1 MKSKCLL
8 ILLILS
14 ISCKPENKGL
24 IKFDP
29 TTLTENEI
37 SLIEIADDIYYIP
50 LDNTYPIGLIYDKI
64 KFINNSIYLSAQN
77 TGLLEFNRE
86 GKLLRKIGSFGRG
99 PGEYTTC
106 NRFTIDEKT
115 GTVYISDSGN
125 IIKVFSRTGVF
136 LRSLSFQEYGDMI
149 DAIESYN
156 SKLFTSF
163 SIQYENARYEWIVFD
178 TLGNVIKKKE
188 RTSPKFRSNAFGIGD
203 TYKYENLLTYW
214 NNFTDTVFSILP
226 DLNPKASFI
235 ISPGEHRLPKSGIT
249 AESMSAYMWFRQIFE
264 TSRFIFIRYFFPLK
278 KYAFVLIDKKNNKP
292 FPINLKSIDGGIT
305 LTDGI
310 INDLDGGIRFIPRS
324 YFMENGREFMIGLIN
339 PYQILALVKSNEF
352 KNAAPKYSEKNPPL
366 IKLADS
372 LKETDNPILMVV
384 RLKR

>member
-1 MKSKCLL
+1 MKSKYLL
-8 ILLILS
+8 ILIILS

-37 SLIEIADDIYYIP
+37 SLIDIADDIYYIP

-77 TGLLEFNRE
+77 TGVLEFNRD
-86 GKLLRKIGSFGRG
+86 GKLLRKIGSIGRG
-99 PGEYTTC
+99 PGEYTYYYS
-106 NRFTIDEKT
+106 FTVDEKT
-115 GTVYISDSGN
+115 ETIYIQDSGN
-125 IIKVFSRTGVF
+125 IIKVFSKTGLF
-136 LRSLSFQEYGDMI
+136 LRSFSLQEYGDMI

-188 RTSPKFRSNAFGIGD
+188 ITSPKFRSNALGSGG

-214 NNFTDTVFSILP
+214 NNFTDTVFSVLP
-226 DLNPKASFI
+226 DLNQKASFI

-249 AESMSAYMWFRQIFE
+249 AETMSAYMWFRHIFE

-278 KYAFVLIDKKNNKP
+278 KYAFVLIDKNNNKL
-292 FPINLKSIDGGIT
+292 FPINLKSIDGGTT

-310 INDLDGGIRFIPRS
+310 INDL
-324 YFMENGREFMIGLIN
+324 
-339 PYQILALVKSNEF
+339 A
-352 KNAAPKYSEKNPPL
+352 
-366 IKLADS
+366 
-372 LKETDNPILMVV
+372 
-384 RLKR
+384 

>member
-1 MKSKCLL
+1 MKLKHLFFLFLL
-8 ILLILS
+8 TFSCNSPDPDLLEID
-14 ISCKPENKGL
+14 PRDWVENK
-24 IKFDP
+24 I
-29 TTLTENEI
+29 TLA
-37 SLIEIADDIYYIP
+37 EIADDIYYIP

-77 TGLLEFNRE
+77 TGLLEFNKE

-106 NRFTIDEKT
+106 YRFTIDEKT

-163 SIQYENARYEWIVFD
+163 SIQYENARYEWMVFD

-188 RTSPKFRSNAFGIGD
+188 RTSPKFRSNALGSGD

-226 DLNPKASFI
+226 DLNQKASYI

-278 KYAFVLIDKKNNKP
+278 KYAFVLIDKNNNKP

-324 YFMENGREFMIGLIN
+324 YFMENGHEFMIGLIN
-339 PYQILALVKSNEF
+339 PCQIQALVKSNGF
-352 KNAAPKYSEKNPPL
+352 KNTVRKYPEKKNEL
-366 IKLADS
+366 EKLANS
-372 LKETDNPILMVV
+372 LKETDNPVLMIV
-384 RLKR
+384 RLKK